1 MEEFDIAIIGGGP
14 AGIMAAIAASADLNV
29 VLLEKNSSLGSKLL
43 ITGGG
48 RCNITNEKPIK
59 KLLNS
64 FHDKNFL
71 KHSFYTFTNEM
82 LLDLFRNRSLDFIVE
97 DNNRVFPETE
107 KSQDILAILKY
118 YLKDITI
125 KYNYEVSDIKKE
137 DNFIINNNIIAEK
150 VIIATGG
157 ATFPKTGST
166 GDGYY
171 LTDNPVTDIKYGLVP
186 LITKKDLSDIAG
198 ITLYDVVIKY
208 KTFKIKGNVL
218 ISHVGLTGPGIL
230 NISSEISR
238 NTDYNILDN
247 GDIELDEV
255 LSVDLCPDVSQE
267 ELRVK
272 FTNDFQDKGKTFIK
286 NYLKYFLTNNFIKFF
301 LEHLEI
307 DEETQLSR
315 INKKQKNKL
324 IEALKNFKF
333 EISGFNKD
341 LSHVTLGGINIENI
355 NPKTMESTITE
366 DLYFAGEVL
375 EPVGPTGGYNLK
387 IAFSTGYL
395 AGLSASKE

>member
-1 MEEFDIAIIGGGP
+1 MKVLVVGTGAREH
-14 AGIMAAIAASADLNV
+14 AIADALKDDVELYCYMSKVNPGISKIAEFAQGDEGEIEKVAKFAVDNNIDMAFIGPEAPLGKGIV
-29 VLLEKNSSLGSKLL
+29 DELEKNGISCVGPSQSAARIETDKSFMRKLFEDYDIEGSLVYKVFDNYDDVSA
-43 ITGGG
+43 
-48 RCNITNEKPIK
+48 
-59 KLLNS
+59 
-64 FHDKNFL
+64 FL
-71 KHSFYTFTNEM
+71 
-82 LLDLFRNRSLDFIVE
+82 DDF
-97 DNNRVFPETE
+97 DR
-107 KSQDILAILKY
+107 
-118 YLKDITI
+118 
-125 KYNYEVSDIKKE
+125 
-137 DNFIINNNIIAEK
+137 
-150 VIIATGG
+150 
-157 ATFPKTGST
+157 
-166 GDGYY
+166 
-171 LTDNPVTDIKYGLVP
+171 
-186 LITKKDLSDIAG
+186 
-198 ITLYDVVIKY
+198 DVVVKP
-208 KTFKIKGNVL
+208 
-218 ISHVGLTGPGIL
+218 VGLTGPGIL

-255 LSVDLCPDVSQE
+255 LSVDLCPDVNQE

-324 IEALKNFKF
+324 IESLKNFKF

-355 NPKTMESTITE
+355 NPKTMESTITD

>member
-1 MEEFDIAIIGGGP
+1 
-14 AGIMAAIAASADLNV
+14 
-29 VLLEKNSSLGSKLL
+29 
-43 ITGGG
+43 
-48 RCNITNEKPIK
+48 
-59 KLLNS
+59 
-64 FHDKNFL
+64 
-71 KHSFYTFTNEM
+71 
-82 LLDLFRNRSLDFIVE
+82 
-97 DNNRVFPETE
+97 
-107 KSQDILAILKY
+107 
-118 YLKDITI
+118 
-125 KYNYEVSDIKKE
+125 
-137 DNFIINNNIIAEK
+137 
-150 VIIATGG
+150 
-157 ATFPKTGST
+157 
-166 GDGYY
+166 
-171 LTDNPVTDIKYGLVP
+171 
-186 LITKKDLSDIAG
+186 
-198 ITLYDVVIKY
+198 
-208 KTFKIKGNVL
+208 
-218 ISHVGLTGPGIL
+218 
-230 NISSEISR
+230 
-238 NTDYNILDN
+238 LDN

-307 DEETQLSR
+307 DGETQLSR

-355 NPKTMESTITE
+355 NPKTMESTITD